1 MPMRSPTPSSPSDLF
16 LLGAGPPLTVSA
28 APDDT
33 AMDLLDVAWDSLRVD
48 LHAPAAP
55 SGVPESPA
63 SGVAS
68 PDAPSSPAELPV
80 ASAASSVAESPP
92 ADAGSPSIVPL
103 IIASPHRN
111 RAADPDEEKS
121 DSDPYD
127 VDELLA
133 AAEYVLERPKLPE
146 PPERHPSAR
155 WWNHFN
161 PDASVNTRRN
171 YPLKKLL
178 DRWGTPPH
186 VAYLVE
192 WDVTPCQLSWEWPE
206 NLRSVVYLIHQV
218 NQWRASG
225 DPRSFNAYNR
235 QYFRGAGASETG
247 LCFLESVRVACFD
260 LGHPD
265 LVYGCH
271 WTNFCTEYAKD
282 LSNGVVRA
290 VIAAFFEFL
299 RRQQVCLDYDVLLP
313 NQLDV
318 TITDG
323 KILGRFAQ
331 SLQSGHYLVHA
342 AHDLVEHC
350 FTLVVNAREPGKLL
364 KKLEVLDGY
373 GSDYNPPCYRE
384 VLLTLEWLSKV
395 ISIYRLVHKPYPA
408 KKRRKTKTEKKRE
421 ARSRMS

>member
-1 MPMRSPTPSSPSDLF
+1 MEEIGPSNGLLAPSPSLQLVTIEGSSPHDGSAATNTGLELLAAAAVMLMRSPTPSSPSDLF

-33 AMDLLDVAWDSLRVD
+33 AMDVSMDALLEALEDTDTAPLLELLDVAWDILSDD
-48 LHAPAAP
+48 LPAPAAP

-68 PDAPSSPAELPV
+68 PSAPSSPAESRV
-80 ASAASSVAESPP
+80 AFAASSVAASPP
-92 ADAGSPSIVPL
+92 ADAGSLSIVPP
-103 IIASPHRN
+103 IIA
-111 RAADPDEEKS
+111 
-121 DSDPYD
+121 
-127 VDELLA
+127 L
-133 AAEYVLERPKLPE
+133 
-146 PPERHPSAR
+146 
-155 WWNHFN
+155 
-161 PDASVNTRRN
+161 
-171 YPLKKLL
+171 
-178 DRWGTPPH
+178 
-186 VAYLVE
+186 
-192 WDVTPCQLSWEWPE
+192 
-206 NLRSVVYLIHQV
+206 
-218 NQWRASG
+218 ASG

-247 LCFLESVRVACFD
+247 LCFPESVRVACFD

-342 AHDLVEHC
+342 AHDLVEHG
-350 FTLVVNAREPGKLL
+350 FTLVVNAHEPGKLL

-373 GSDYNPPCYRE
+373 GFDYNPLC
-384 VLLTLEWLSKV
+384 
-395 ISIYRLVHKPYPA
+395 
-408 KKRRKTKTEKKRE
+408 
-421 ARSRMS
+421 

>member
-1 MPMRSPTPSSPSDLF
+1 
-16 LLGAGPPLTVSA
+16 
-28 APDDT
+28 
-33 AMDLLDVAWDSLRVD
+33 
-48 LHAPAAP
+48 
-55 SGVPESPA
+55 
-63 SGVAS
+63 
-68 PDAPSSPAELPV
+68 
-80 ASAASSVAESPP
+80 
-92 ADAGSPSIVPL
+92 
-103 IIASPHRN
+103 
-111 RAADPDEEKS
+111 EEKS

-192 WDVTPCQLSWEWPE
+192 WDVTPCQISWARESS
-206 NLRSVVYLIHQV
+206 N
-218 NQWRASG
+218 
-225 DPRSFNAYNR
+225 FNAYNR

-342 AHDLVEHC
+342 AHDLVEHG

-373 GSDYNPPCYRE
+373 GFDYNPLC
-384 VLLTLEWLSKV
+384 
-395 ISIYRLVHKPYPA
+395 
-408 KKRRKTKTEKKRE
+408 
-421 ARSRMS
+421 

>member
-1 MPMRSPTPSSPSDLF
+1 MEEIGPSNGLLAPSPSLQLVTIEGSSPHDGSAATNTGLELLAAAAVMLMRSPTPSSPSDLF

-33 AMDLLDVAWDSLRVD
+33 AMDVSMDALLEALEDTDTAPLLELLDVAWDILMRLHLPLNHVLLLLLRPLLRRLLLMLGHYRLFRRSLRC
-48 LHAPAAP
+48 
-55 SGVPESPA
+55 
-63 SGVAS
+63 
-68 PDAPSSPAELPV
+68 
-80 ASAASSVAESPP
+80 
-92 ADAGSPSIVPL
+92 
-103 IIASPHRN
+103 
-111 RAADPDEEKS
+111 AADPDEEKS

-192 WDVTPCQLSWEWPE
+192 WDVTPCQISWARESS
-206 NLRSVVYLIHQV
+206 N
-218 NQWRASG
+218 
-225 DPRSFNAYNR
+225 FNAYNR

-247 LCFLESVRVACFD
+247 LCFPESVRVACFD

-342 AHDLVEHC
+342 AHDLVEHG
-350 FTLVVNAREPGKLL
+350 FTLVVNAHEPGKLL

-373 GSDYNPPCYRE
+373 GFDYNPLC
-384 VLLTLEWLSKV
+384 
-395 ISIYRLVHKPYPA
+395 
-408 KKRRKTKTEKKRE
+408 
-421 ARSRMS
+421 

>member
-1 MPMRSPTPSSPSDLF
+1 FEDT
-16 LLGAGPPLTVSA
+16 
-28 APDDT
+28 DT
-33 AMDLLDVAWDSLRVD
+33 APLSELLDVAWDSLRVD

-92 ADAGSPSIVPL
+92 ADAGSPSIVPP

-127 VDELLA
+127 VDALLA
-133 AAEYVLERPKLPE
+133 AAESVLERPKLPE

-225 DPRSFNAYNR
+225 DPRSFNAYYR
-235 QYFRGAGASETG
+235 QHFRGAGASETG
-247 LCFLESVRVACFD
+247 LCFLESN
-260 LGHPD
+260 G
-265 LVYGCH
+265 
-271 WTNFCTEYAKD
+271 KD

-290 VIAAFFEFL
+290 DIAAFFEFL

-318 TITDG
+318 TITDV

-331 SLQSGHYLVHA
+331 LLQSGHFLVHA
-342 AHDLVEHC
+342 THDLVEHC

-408 KKRRKTKTEKKRE
+408 KKRRKTKTKKKRE